1 MIPGFHAREG
11 LYFTRT
17 ESGGVVVTITEE
29 PKVDSPA
36 LKTIELTPEA
46 WGSVVS
52 SMSAA
57 GENFE
62 TWTAAVA
69 AQKGTQ

>member
-1 MIPGFHAREG
+1 MIGFHARDG

-29 PKVDSPA
+29 PKDDSLA

-46 WGSVVS
+46 WASVVT

-57 GENFE
+57 GETFE
-62 TWTAAVA
+62 SWTAAVA
-69 AQKGTQ
+69 AQKGL